1 MDSIQVIFNS
11 REIAIG
17 IWLIIAVISLS
28 FMKPMRDAMKTIIP
42 ILFSKKFVV
51 FYLVFF
57 TFLSIVIY
65 FLEKTKF
72 WDMGLLKD
80 TIFWVIFVQ
89 FPLFAKAIEK
99 AKDGRF
105 FRKIIKENITFI
117 VIIEFFLGFWT
128 FNLWLEVALVPV
140 TVLISAIYAFIE
152 HKKQHKR
159 TKHFVNGLFAIWSI
173 IVVVYS
179 IYNTIRFPEQIFN
192 LDTVKSFLIPL
203 VLLLLNL
210 PVVYGLALYCGY
222 EELYIR
228 LKGSKLEKLK
238 MKILLIWFSGI
249 KLSKVTAVRK
259 KISETIMV
267 STTAAELKKNL
278 TKLEKHLSLQIG
290 ENYMRR
296 SRFYIAMCILAF
308 VVSLIGLIW
317 ANSNIT
323 FNDILAWNITIDFV
337 IIKQIATYIFS
348 AMIGCGIFA
357 LIYAIGFGKKK
368 YEEISQIKKFVLFEL
383 LSAAR
388 RQESQLQEFLPLE
401 EPEVLYASYVVY
413 AYEIE
418 TACSKVLDGY
428 DNILKVWERE
438 DIEYLKMYAMAVVN
452 DIDIP
457 REEFE
462 KYNIDTFVKHYND
475 KVASAP
481 QSKDFNN
488 FTYLLKTDLE
498 KYVGKIKI
506 ICEEFKNY

>member
-1 MDSIQVIFNS
+1 MESIQTIFNS

-17 IWLIIAVISLS
+17 IWLIVAIIGLS
-28 FMKPMRDAMKTIIP
+28 FMKPMRDAMKTITS

-51 FYLVFF
+51 FYIVFF
-57 TFLSIVIY
+57 AFLSIVIY

-259 KISETIMV
+259 KIPETIMV
-267 STTAAELKKNL
+267 STTAAELKRNL
-278 TKLEKHLSLQIG
+278 NKLEKHLSLQIG

-438 DIEYLKMYAMAVVN
+438 DIEYLRMYTMAVVN

-462 KYNIDTFVKHYND
+462 KYNIESFVKHYKD

-498 KYVGKIKI
+498 KYVGKIKTL
-506 ICEEFKNY
+506 CEEFKNY